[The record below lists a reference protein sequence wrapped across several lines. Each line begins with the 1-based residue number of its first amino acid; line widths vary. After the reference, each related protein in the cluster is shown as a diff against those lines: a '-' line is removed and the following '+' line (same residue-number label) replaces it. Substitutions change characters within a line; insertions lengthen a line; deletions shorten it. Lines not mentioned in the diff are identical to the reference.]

1 MQLFEIQVELVSGY
15 TVWMTTTAEDAAS
28 AKRQVIQQI
37 EDIRRAGYYADEISA
52 LPIHP
57 VQRIDPVTDWEAFG
71 AEMASER
78 KFGC

>member
-15 TVWMTTTAEDAAS
+15 TVWLTITAEDAAS
-28 AKRQVIQQI
+28 AKRQAIQQI

-57 VQRIDPVTDWEAFG
+57 IQRVEAAADAIHEMHMSTFG
-71 AEMASER
+71 A
-78 KFGC
+78 